1 MGNFLRRSLAFILGM
16 VFGFVVLATGI
27 VIAGYYAYKNLSLSS
42 VGVNEEVV
50 DLGDLNNATFEE
62 LVALVTSASKD
73 PSSYTFADLEEDY
86 GLDVDGFLTSMGLDV
101 NSIHPDDVK
110 AFKQLSPF
118 SLAVEGGA
126 DKFLQNINLGVVF
139 GFIPKDESGV
149 YPIFSEGA
157 RSKLRAY
164 TIGDLMKSDEET
176 GESKVLEVLG
186 AIKFG
191 GILSSSFNESYDATT
206 AEYNY
211 TAIESGFL
219 DSLGNLSFSAIS
231 GITSGEELDIG
242 FELNE
247 GIFKDLGCTTI
258 GELMGLEGGEGD
270 ALAIAFGDKK
280 LGDIF
285 VKNGDVYEFDI
296 MNLLNSVKVGA
307 LMGMH
312 ECNGEGDCSVGHS
325 DHVNGWYDGG
335 GNYIEDSDIGGEL
348 MTNLYSLT
356 IENLTNGSFDIVSLT
371 DGIYLG
377 KALGYSI
384 GVNGDYCGEGCDIDQ
399 TNPDHKHEYYWVD
412 GSGDYAGALN
422 NSISN
427 ISIND
432 VMNGELSIDSLFDDV
447 YLGEL
452 MGNTYCNGTSCSLS
466 HGSHVEGW
474 YDGSQTLIDGNDI
487 AGELMINLYGLKVSE
502 LMDGSFDIVS
512 LTDGIFLGKAFGYTY
527 CDGISCSLSHDN
539 HVKGWYDESG
549 YVGAM
554 NNSLANIKIADVMN
568 GSLVIEDV
576 IGGVYLGELMG
587 NTYCDGTSCN
597 LSHSHVEGWYDG
609 SNNLI
614 SATDTAN
621 EIMLKLYDLTV
632 TELMNGDVDLVS
644 LTDGIYL
651 GKAFGYT
658 YCDGISCSLSHDNH
672 VKGWYDESGYVGAM
686 NNSLANIKIADVMN
700 GSLVIE
706 DVIGGI
712 YLGELMGNTY
722 CNGTSCNLLH
732 SHVEG
737 WYDGSN
743 NLITATDTANE
754 IMLKLYDITV
764 TELMNNG
771 IDMASLTSGIYL
783 GKAMGYT
790 YCDGISCSLS
800 HDNHVK
806 GWYDESGYVGAMNNS
821 LADIEISSVMNGGL
835 NINDVIGGLKLGE
848 VMGNVYCDGNSC
860 SLSHGSHAIGW
871 YKKDGSFINPNDI
884 EATDKIVYNLYLT
897 SLSDIMNGSFDIE
910 SAISDMYVGE
920 LMGYDGTVNAWTN
933 GGVSVSSLENVI
945 ANIKMSEMLNG
956 DLNLQE
962 KIKDVKLGDV
972 MSNTSSSSVLKL
984 LEGTS
989 INDLPTA
996 IDALKIG
1003 QIMGYTQYTHCSA
1016 GSSCSENHSHW
1027 YNGTKLV
1034 TGIYGALSSYSIKSI
1049 TEGNIANLKIGD
1061 VIEVGDNKVLQL
1073 LAGSSLTSVATDANA
1088 IQIGKVMGYELN
1100 ADDGKWYTDTNYTT
1114 PIDGLEGKIASYTI
1128 EEISNGALSNLI
1140 NNLTIGD
1147 VLTDTSA
1154 GAFGLIYQG
1163 ALTEGGASYEG
1174 NTGAIPV
1181 TELSERMLKGF
1192 KEASYSALEGAG
1204 VISLTDEEKEKITY
1218 FYANIFTGEK
1228 PTDWK
1233 TEKTLPEVIK
1243 DIISII
1249 KIL

>member
-231 GITSGEELDIG
+231 GITSGEEFDIG

-258 GELMGLEGGEGD
+258 GELMGLEDGEGD

-335 GNYIEDSDIGGEL
+335 GNYIDDSDIGGEL

-422 NSISN
+422 NSLSN

-452 MGNTYCNGTSCSLS
+452 MGNTYCDGTSCSLS

-527 CDGISCSLSHDN
+527 CDGTSCSLSHDN

-587 NTYCDGTSCN
+587 NTYCNGTSCN
-597 LSHSHVEGWYDG
+597 LS
-609 SNNLI
+609 
-614 SATDTAN
+614 
-621 EIMLKLYDLTV
+621 
-632 TELMNGDVDLVS
+632 
-644 LTDGIYL
+644 
-651 GKAFGYT
+651 
-658 YCDGISCSLSHDNH
+658 
-672 VKGWYDESGYVGAM
+672 
-686 NNSLANIKIADVMN
+686 
-700 GSLVIE
+700 
-706 DVIGGI
+706 
-712 YLGELMGNTY
+712 
-722 CNGTSCNLLH
+722 H

-771 IDMASLTSGIYL
+771 IDMASLTNGIYL

-1003 QIMGYTQYTHCSA
+1003 QIMGYTQYTYCSA

-1088 IQIGKVMGYELN
+1088 IQIGKVMGYELK

-1192 KEASYSALEGAG
+1192 KEASYSSLEDAG

>member
-164 TIGDLMKSDEET
+164 TIGDLMKFDEET

-247 GIFKDLGCTTI
+247 GIFKDLGSTTI

-335 GNYIEDSDIGGEL
+335 GNYIDDSDIGGEL

-527 CDGISCSLSHDN
+527 CDGTSCSLSHDN
-539 HVKGWYDESG
+539 HVEGWYDESG

-614 SATDTAN
+614 
-621 EIMLKLYDLTV
+621 
-632 TELMNGDVDLVS
+632 
-644 LTDGIYL
+644 
-651 GKAFGYT
+651 
-658 YCDGISCSLSHDNH
+658 
-672 VKGWYDESGYVGAM
+672 
-686 NNSLANIKIADVMN
+686 
-700 GSLVIE
+700 
-706 DVIGGI
+706 
-712 YLGELMGNTY
+712 
-722 CNGTSCNLLH
+722 
-732 SHVEG
+732 
-737 WYDGSN
+737 
-743 NLITATDTANE
+743 TATDTANE

-771 IDMASLTSGIYL
+771 VDMASLTSGIYL

-790 YCDGISCSLS
+790 YCDGNSCSLS

-806 GWYDESGYVGAMNNS
+806 GWYNESGYVGAMNNS

-933 GGVSVSSLENVI
+933 GGVNVSSLENVI

-956 DLNLQE
+956 DLDLQE

-1088 IQIGKVMGYELN
+1088 IQIGKVMGYELK